1 MISLKLKDAMGV
13 TSRLQPL
20 ESEDGA
26 GNGPV
31 EAEPFARRVERAR
44 SFSGFASLALVLLG
58 TSVLIGWRIDQ
69 SHLKSGI
76 PGLVAMNPVTAL
88 AFVAAGLAL
97 CLLRSESLPARSRL
111 FARMLAVLVVVLP
124 LVSLSRLYLPW
135 DLALDRLL
143 FSAQVAVA
151 SGGVPNRMAPN
162 TGLNFVLLGLALLF
176 LDRRTARGWRPA
188 EGMTAAAGIFALF
201 AVLGYAYESRL
212 LYGVGAFIP
221 MAVNTALGFVVL
233 SAGMLCA
240 RPRDGVM
247 ALFLADGPGGVL
259 ARRLVPS
266 AFVIPAVLGWLALK
280 GQTAGLFDGAG
291 VLALMSAGT
300 TLTIATLIWLSVVSL
315 DQSDRARAR
324 AEQRVRR
331 MNDELEARVVE
342 RTREVER
349 ANEELRATF
358 EASPLAICT
367 FSPESR
373 VLSWNRAAEELFG
386 WTAEEVLGRFPP
398 FIPAD
403 LMEEMERLRERVMSG
418 APLTNYETQRLH
430 KDGRRLELS
439 LSTASLFDKAGATC
453 GVVAVYT
460 NVGDRK
466 ALEAQLRQAQKMEA
480 VGRLAG
486 GVAHDFNNILT
497 AIRAGAEFLLA
508 DLDAEDPRRT
518 DAADIRSAAD
528 RAAGLTR
535 QLLAFSRQQVLEP
548 RVVDLN
554 AVVTAIEP
562 MLRRLVEE
570 NISLVTCLGAD
581 LNRVQA
587 DPNQLEQV
595 LLNLVVNGRDA
606 MADGGTLLIE
616 TSNVVLDEEYPRT
629 HATARPGPHV
639 LLSVTDTGC
648 GMDAATQARIFEP
661 FFTTKPVGV
670 GTGLGLATVYGI
682 VKQSGGHIWV
692 YSEVGRGT
700 TFKIYFPRHTGPDDE
715 TAPDEP
721 RRSQPAAAAT
731 EAKILLVEDDIAV
744 RNIVSRLLERHGYQV
759 LEVPN
764 GAQALTTLADSSVAI
779 DLVISDI
786 VMPEMSGLELRE
798 RLRSIRPGL
807 PLLLM
812 SGYSQETITRLGN
825 PASFGP
831 MVEKP
836 FTVQG
841 ILDKVAQVLTRG
853 APDA

>member
-1 MISLKLKDAMGV
+1 MGV

-31 EAEPFARRVERAR
+31 KAEPLARRMERAR
-44 SFSGFASLALVLLG
+44 AFSGFASLAVALLG
-58 TSVLIGWRIDQ
+58 TSVLVGWRIDQ

-88 AFVAAGLAL
+88 SFVVAGLAL
-97 CLLRSESLPARSRL
+97 CLLRTESLPARTRL
-111 FARMLAVLVVVLP
+111 LARMLAVLVVVLP

-135 DLALDRLL
+135 DLALDRLF

-151 SGGVPNRMAPN
+151 SGGQPNRMAPN

-188 EGMTAAAGIFALF
+188 EGMTAAAGIFALI
-201 AVLGYAYESRL
+201 AVLGYAYESSL

-221 MAVNTALGFVVL
+221 MAVNTAVGFVLL
-233 SAGMLCA
+233 SAGVLCA
-240 RPRDGVM
+240 RPGDGLM

-280 GQTAGLFDGAG
+280 GQMAGLFDGAG
-291 VLALMSAGT
+291 GLALMAAAI
-300 TLTIATLIWLSVVSL
+300 TLTIATLIWLSAVSL
-315 DQSDRARAR
+315 DQSDRARVR

-349 ANEELRATF
+349 VNEELRATF

-367 FSPESR
+367 VSTDSR
-373 VLSWNRAAEELFG
+373 VLSWNPAAEELFG
-386 WTAEEVLGRFPP
+386 WTAAEVLGRFPP
-398 FIPAD
+398 FIPPD
-403 LMEEMERLRERVMSG
+403 LMEELERLRQRVNSG

-439 LSTASLFDKAGATC
+439 LSTASLFDKTGATC

-554 AVVTAIEP
+554 AVVTGIEP

-570 NISLVTCLGAD
+570 NISFVTCLGAD

-606 MADGGTLLIE
+606 MPDGGTLLIE

-648 GMDAATQARIFEP
+648 GMDAATQARVFEP

-692 YSEVGRGT
+692 YSEVGSGT

-715 TAPDEP
+715 AAPDEP
-721 RRSQPAAAAT
+721 RRSQPAAAAS
-731 EAKILLVEDDIAV
+731 EATILLVEDDVAV
-744 RNIVSRLLERHGYQV
+744 RDVVSRLLGRHGYRV
-759 LEVPN
+759 REVPN

-798 RLRSIRPGL
+798 RLRTIRPGL

-812 SGYSQETITRLGN
+812 SGYSQEAITRLGN
-825 PASFGP
+825 PASLGP
-831 MVEKP
+831 LVEKP

-841 ILDKVAQVLTRG
+841 ILEKVEQVLRSG

>member
-1 MISLKLKDAMGV
+1 MGV
-13 TSRLQPL
+13 TSRLQSL
-20 ESEDGA
+20 KSGDGA
-26 GNGPV
+26 GDRAGDGPV
-31 EAEPFARRVERAR
+31 EAGPLARRQDLARA
-44 SFSGFASLALVLLG
+44 FSGFASLAVALLG
-58 TSVLIGWRIDQ
+58 TSVLVGWRIDQ

-76 PGLVAMNPVTAL
+76 PGLVAMNPVTAVS
-88 AFVAAGLAL
+88 FVAAGLAL
-97 CLLRSESLPARSRL
+97 CLLREELLPARSL
-111 FARMLAVLVVVLP
+111 LVARILAGLVVVLP
-124 LVSLSRLYLPW
+124 LASLSRLYLPW

-151 SGGVPNRMAPN
+151 SGGHPNRMAPN
-162 TGLNFVLLGLALLF
+162 TGLNFVLLGLALLS
-176 LDRRTARGWRPA
+176 LARRDARGWRVA
-188 EGMTAAAGIFALF
+188 EGMTVAAGLFALI

-221 MAVNTALGFVVL
+221 MAVNTAVGFVLL
-233 SAGMLCA
+233 SAGVLCA
-240 RPRDGVM
+240 RPGEGLL

-259 ARRLVPS
+259 ARRIVPS
-266 AFVIPAVLGWLALK
+266 AFLIPAVLGWLALK
-280 GQTAGLFDGAG
+280 GQMSGLFDTAG
-291 VLALMSAGT
+291 GLALMAAAT
-300 TLTIATLIWLSVVSL
+300 TLTIATLIWSSAVSL

-331 MNDELEARVVE
+331 ANDDLEARVVE

-349 ANEELRATF
+349 ANEELRALF
-358 EASPLAICT
+358 QASPLAICT
-367 FSPESR
+367 LSTDSL
-373 VLSWNRAAEELFG
+373 VLSWNPAATELFG
-386 WTAEEVLGRFPP
+386 WTAAEVLGRFPP
-398 FIPAD
+398 FVPPD
-403 LMEEMERLRERVMSG
+403 MMDEVTRLRDRVKSG
-418 APLTNYETQRLH
+418 APITNYETQRLH

-439 LSTASLFDKAGATC
+439 LSTASLFDKSGATC

-460 NVGDRK
+460 NVGHRK
-466 ALEAQLRQAQKMEA
+466 LLEAQLRQAQKMEA

-508 DLDAEDPRRT
+508 DLDGEDPRRQ

-535 QLLAFSRQQVLEP
+535 QLLAFSRQQVLQP
-548 RVVDLN
+548 KVVDLN
-554 AVVTAIEP
+554 AVVTSIEP

-570 NISLVTCLGAD
+570 NISLETCLGAD
-581 LNRVQA
+581 LRRVQA

-595 LLNLVVNGRDA
+595 LLNLVVNARDA
-606 MADGGTLLIE
+606 MPDGGTLLIE
-616 TSNVVLDEEYPRT
+616 TSNVVLDEEYPRS

-648 GMDAATQARIFEP
+648 GMDAATQAQVFEP

-700 TFKIYFPRHTGPDDE
+700 TFKIYFPPHTGPADDA
-715 TAPDEP
+715 APEP
-721 RRSQPAAAAT
+721 PRQTRPAAAVSDAT
-731 EAKILLVEDDIAV
+731 ILLVEDDVAV
-744 RNIVSRLLERHGYQV
+744 RDVVSRLLQRHGYRV
-759 LEVPN
+759 REVPN

-786 VMPEMSGLELRE
+786 VMPEMSGLELRD
-798 RLRSIRPGL
+798 RLGTIRPGL

-812 SGYSQETITRLGN
+812 SGYSEEAITRLGN
-825 PASFGP
+825 PATVGP
-831 MVEKP
+831 LVEKP

-841 ILDKVAQVLTRG
+841 ILEKVEQVLRNET
-853 APDA
+853 PDA